1 VWRSA
6 YLNMLFLGGVSLVFM
21 LFAPYLVGI
30 FSSDP
35 EIIHS
40 GAACLRI
47 ISACYLLFAYG
58 IVIVQAFNGAGDT
71 WTPTWINLL
80 SYWIV
85 PLPLAY
91 FLGHSLG
98 MGPNRRVHR
107 HADRRNHS
115 GRHCHYGVPAR
126 EMEDEGSVKEGRVP
140 SATASN

>member
-1 VWRSA
+1 MARGLPEHGLPRRSFA
-6 YLNMLFLGGVSLVFM
+6 GVLC
-21 LFAPYLVGI
+21 FAPHLVAI

-35 EIIHS
+35 GIIRS

-71 WTPTWINLL
+71 WTPTWINLV

-91 FLGHSLG
+91 FLGHKLG
-98 MGPNRRVHR
+98 MGPNGVYIGMLTAEIILGIMAITIFRRGKWKMKV
-107 HADRRNHS
+107 
-115 GRHCHYGVPAR
+115 V
-126 EMEDEGSVKEGRVP
+126 
-140 SATASN
+140 

>member
-98 MGPNRRVHR
+98 MGPNGVYIAMLTAEIILAVIAITVFRRGKWKMKV
-107 HADRRNHS
+107 
-115 GRHCHYGVPAR
+115 V
-126 EMEDEGSVKEGRVP
+126 
-140 SATASN
+140 